1 VARTLPPSFSRQ
13 RGLALITA
21 VLVVAIVATV
31 AAYLALGQQVWLRQT
46 QNLADR
52 AQSESLRQAA
62 LDWIALLLARDAQ
75 QNKVDDL
82 GELWAKQLPPLPAE
96 GGLIAVSISD
106 AQGLFNLNNLL
117 RNGNPSPPDI
127 TVFQHLLTA
136 LGLDSNLY
144 GALIDWMD
152 ANSDLSPGGAEDVD
166 YLALPH
172 PYRAANQPL
181 TSVDE
186 LRLVRGFTPDVVE
199 KLRPYV
205 TVLPQPTSININTAV
220 DQVMAAMFTNL
231 PASALQPLLQNRISQ
246 PFTDN
251 SQLMQR
257 LPAGTPPPQAAYGV
271 NTSYFLVTLDVR
283 VGGLQRRSEA
293 LIFRPYGK
301 PATVVWH
308 RQNVLQ
314 PETKADE
321 NG

>member
-1 VARTLPPSFSRQ
+1 MARTLHAPASRQ

-31 AAYLALGQQVWLRQT
+31 AAYLAIGQQVWLRQT

-62 LDWIALLLARDAQ
+62 LDWIALLLTRDAE

-96 GGLIAVSISD
+96 GGMIAVTISD
-106 AQGLFNLNNLL
+106 AQGRFNLNNLL
-117 RNGNPSPPDI
+117 RNGNPSAPDI
-127 TVFQHLLTA
+127 GVFQRLLTA
-136 LGLDSNLY
+136 LGLDPTLTD
-144 GALIDWMD
+144 AVIDWMD
-152 ANSDLSPGGAEDVD
+152 ANSDRLPGGAEDVD

-186 LRLVRGFTPDVVE
+186 LRLVRGFTPDIVE

-205 TVLPQPTSININTAV
+205 TVLPEATSININTAV
-220 DQVMAAMFTNL
+220 DKVMAALFTNL
-231 PASALQPLLQNRISQ
+231 PASALQPLMQNRVNQ
-246 PFTDN
+246 PFTDP

-257 LPAGTPPPQAAYGV
+257 LPPGQAAPQATYGV
-271 NTSYFLVTLDVR
+271 TTSYFLVTLDVR
-283 VGGLQRRSEA
+283 VGGLQRRTEA
-293 LIFRPYGK
+293 LIYRPYGK
-301 PATVVWH
+301 PATLLWH
-308 RQNVLQ
+308 RQNALQ
-314 PETKADE
+314 LETKADE
-321 NG
+321 KT

>member
-1 VARTLPPSFSRQ
+1 MARALHAPASRQ

-46 QNLADR
+46 ENLADR

-62 LDWIALLLARDAQ
+62 LDWIALLLTRDAA

-96 GGLIAVSISD
+96 GGMIAVSISD
-106 AQGLFNLNNLL
+106 AQGRFNLNNLL
-117 RNGNPSPPDI
+117 RGGNPSAADI
-127 TVFQHLLTA
+127 GVFQRLLTA
-136 LGLDSNLY
+136 LGLDPTLTD
-144 GALIDWMD
+144 ALIDWMD
-152 ANSDLSPGGAEDVD
+152 ANSDRLPGGAEDVD

-186 LRLVRGFTPDVVE
+186 LRLVRGFTPDIVE

-205 TVLPQPTSININTAV
+205 TVLPEATSININTAV
-220 DQVMAAMFTNL
+220 DQVMTALFTNL
-231 PASALQPLLQNRISQ
+231 PASAVQPLIQNRINQ
-246 PFTDN
+246 PFTDP

-257 LPAGTPPPQAAYGV
+257 LPPGQAAPQAAYGV
-271 NTSYFLVTLDVR
+271 ITSYFLVTLDVR

-293 LIFRPYGK
+293 LIHRPYGK
-301 PATVVWH
+301 PATVLWH
-308 RQNVLQ
+308 RQNALQ
-314 PETKADE
+314 VETKADE
-321 NG
+321 KS

>member
-1 VARTLPPSFSRQ
+1 MAHALHAPVSRQ

-31 AAYLALGQQVWLRQT
+31 ATYLALGQQIWLRQT

-52 AQSESLRQAA
+52 AQAESLRQAA
-62 LDWIALLLARDAQ
+62 LDWIALLLTRDAE
-75 QNKVDDL
+75 QNKVDHL

-96 GGLIAVSISD
+96 GGVIAATISD
-106 AQGLFNLNNLL
+106 AQGRFNLNNLL
-117 RNGNPSPPDI
+117 RGGNPSQPDI
-127 TVFQHLLTA
+127 GVFQHLLTA
-136 LGLDSNLY
+136 LGLDPTLTD
-144 GALIDWMD
+144 AVIDWMD
-152 ANSDLSPGGAEDVD
+152 ANSDRLPGGAEDVD

-181 TSVDE
+181 TTVDE
-186 LRLVRGFTPDVVE
+186 LRLVRGFTPDIVE

-205 TVLPQPTSININTAV
+205 TVLPEATSININTAV
-220 DQVMAAMFTNL
+220 DQVLAAMFTNL
-231 PASALQPLLQNRISQ
+231 PASALQPLLQSRVSQ

-257 LPAGTPPPQAAYGV
+257 LPPGQAAPQAAYAV

-293 LIFRPYGK
+293 LIYRPYGK
-301 PATVVWH
+301 PATVLWH

-314 PETKADE
+314 LETKADE
-321 NG
+321 KT